1 MEHVLARL
9 TSTQSREPLIS
20 QGLSYCKCCLMS
32 ESQRRT
38 STPRASAH
46 LPWSLDTPARLLQ
59 LVVSH
64 SGFATLG
71 TGLPPSW
78 PARNSWSVAAYHT
91 MPYFYCFNRNIPNFF
106 CKLGA
111 VLSAG
116 CLCARFLPSLVAGL
130 GPGIQDDGYACEPS
144 FGVSKT
150 PRPLVPAKSKLLAG
164 AQPSKSCLFSTSL

>member
-71 TGLPPSW
+71 TGLPPLVGRRGTVGALLLTIPCHAFIVLIGIYRTSFASW
-78 PARNSWSVAAYHT
+78 VLCLVQAACVRASCRRWWLGLDQVFKMTDMLASPA
-91 MPYFYCFNRNIPNFF
+91 
-106 CKLGA
+106 
-111 VLSAG
+111 SAFRRHR
-116 CLCARFLPSLVAGL
+116 AR
-130 GPGIQDDGYACEPS
+130 
-144 FGVSKT
+144 
-150 PRPLVPAKSKLLAG
+150 
-164 AQPSKSCLFSTSL
+164 

>member
-1 MEHVLARL
+1 VLFDVRITAQNFH
-9 TSTQSREPLIS
+9 TK
-20 QGLSYCKCCLMS
+20 GLS
-32 ESQRRT
+32 
-38 STPRASAH
+38 TP
-46 LPWSLDTPARLLQ
+46 T
-59 LVVSH
+59 LVVGHTSPPAST
-64 SGFATLG
+64 SGFPLGFCDIRYWPTTL
-71 TGLPPSW
+71 SW
-78 PARNSWSVAAYHT
+78 PARDSWSVAAYHT